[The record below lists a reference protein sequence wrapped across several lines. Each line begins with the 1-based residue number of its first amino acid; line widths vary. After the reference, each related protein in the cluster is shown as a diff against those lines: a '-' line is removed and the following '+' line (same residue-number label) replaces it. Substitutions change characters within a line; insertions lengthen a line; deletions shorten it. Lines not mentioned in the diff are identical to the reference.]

1 MADYLAQLAPPTV
14 TATFKLIGSA
24 EPATVN
30 LDAPVV
36 RAASPAFSRGF
47 GAPPRFVRGG
57 GSLPIL
63 SIMQENL
70 HPEALVT
77 GFGLPEDGEH
87 APNESL
93 ALRPVLPGHRNDG
106 VLLRLSTGR

>member
-1 MADYLAQLAPPTV
+1 MTKGQAIY
-14 TATFKLIGSA
+14 KLIGSA
-24 EPATVN
+24 EPATVS

-36 RAASPAFSRGF
+36 RAASPAFLRGF
-47 GAPPRFVRGG
+47 GALPRFVRGG

-93 ALRPVLPGHRNDG
+93 ALDQFYRGIEMMVYYFAEYRKIAGG
-106 VLLRLSTGR
+106 S